1 MYLSKIFLT
10 NFKNFKESS
19 AEFSPKLNCITGMNG
34 AGKTNLLDSIYYL
47 SMTKSY
53 LSNLDH
59 YAISHGEEVSYISG
73 DYKQSDNSRDQ
84 IALSFSRTGEKVIKR
99 NGKSYKR
106 LSDHIGIIPIVMV
119 SPYDTCLI
127 NESGEERRKL
137 MNGVISQ
144 LDREYL
150 RGVQNYNQ
158 LLSQRKRLLK
168 TDSYNSVLL
177 ETITE
182 KMEENASLIY
192 IRRREFVKDFVPHV
206 IRYYGEISGGREE
219 VSVEYKSDLE
229 QGSLADILK
238 SNINKERILGYTT
251 SGVHRDELIFRMDGE
266 QIRKVGSQGQQ
277 KSFLISL
284 KLAQYS
290 LFKDISNLNPLLLL
304 DDVFDKLDMSRV
316 EYLLNLVSSSGFG
329 QIFITDSNK
338 VRIDGIL
345 SEIGNDSKSIEIVGG
360 AIS

>member
-1 MYLSKIFLT
+1 MYLSKISLT
-10 NFKNFKESS
+10 NFKNFKEASV
-19 AEFSPKLNCITGMNG
+19 EFSPKLNCITGMNG

-59 YAISHGEEVSYISG
+59 YAISHGEDVSYIYG

-84 IALSFSRTGEKVIKR
+84 IALSFSRTGEKNIKR
-99 NGKSYKR
+99 NGKAYRR

-150 RGVQNYNQ
+150 RSVQNYNQ
-158 LLSQRKRLLK
+158 LLSQRNRLLK

-192 IRRREFVKDFVPHV
+192 NRRREFVRDFVPHV
-206 IRYYGEISGGREE
+206 LRYYEEISGGKEM
-219 VSVEYKSDLE
+219 VSIEYKSDLE
-229 QGSLADILK
+229 RGSLAQILK
-238 SNINKERILGYTT
+238 SNIDRERMLGYTS
-251 SGVHRDELIFRMDGE
+251 SGIHRDELIFRMDGE

-277 KSFLISL
+277 KSFLVSL

-290 LFKDISNLNPLLLL
+290 LFKEISKINPLLLL

-316 EYLLNLVSSSGFG
+316 EYLLNLVSSDGFG

-338 VRIDGIL
+338 VRIDSIL
-345 SEIGNDSKSIEIVGG
+345 SEIGNDSKSIEILGG
-360 AIS
+360 AIL